1 MKLYVVTTNSPG
13 PGAGPLVRM
22 KATDLEAKG
31 YVLGVVDQLAD
42 AADGACEFV
51 ELEDEHGHGRGPG
64 TGVEWDDHP
73 DGKGK
78 LKRLGP
84 FVPARLVQSMDQI
97 ESAIMRGWVVLVA
110 GHPHFRDGGQV
121 SFQAKYGNVF
131 IEGGAETVT
140 EAHEKLMDGIRT
152 AESNN
157 LGPQVDAVTGR

>member
-1 MKLYVVTTNSPG
+1 MKLFVVTTNSPG

-31 YVLGVVDQLAD
+31 YVLGMVDQLAD

-51 ELEDEHGHGRGPG
+51 ELEDEHGCGHGPAV
-64 TGVEWDDHP
+64 GVGWDEHP
-73 DGKGK
+73 ATAG

-97 ESAIMRGWVVLVA
+97 ESAIMRGWMVLVA

-140 EAHEKLMDGIRT
+140 EAHEKLIDQIRT
-152 AESNN
+152 AESNS
-157 LGPQVDAVTGR
+157 LGPQVEAVTGR